1 MGAFA
6 IAAAVFP
13 ALLLLW
19 YFHSR
24 DVHPEPSRVVWTTF
38 ILGICT
44 IPFILMFGLP
54 VMHSLEAIRSPFG
67 YGLADAFLCAALPEE
82 LFKFLVLYFY
92 SARHKEFNEPMDGIV
107 YGVAASL
114 GFATLENVLYVGSGG
129 MGVAL
134 LRALTAV
141 PGHAFT
147 GAVMGY
153 YVGRARFAPAGEP
166 RQLWLALLV
175 PMLLHGLYD
184 FPLLVL
190 KRFQE
195 LAPGTSLP
203 GELLL
208 LVPGTFVVLFVEYRL
223 ARRYVH
229 QLRTAQQAMLAKQLP
244 GHAPALTVVPA
255 VAPVVV
261 SAPAAV
267 AASGAAAP
275 SVILAWFLLLLGGCM
290 VTGGGGLVLLLIIG
304 FWVQQ
309 QSGQL
314 GTLLLV
320 TLLFGL
326 PPLLIGARLYRLG
339 IVRLNRAKPAPP
351 GPRLQWS

>member
-1 MGAFA
+1 
-6 IAAAVFP
+6 
-13 ALLLLW
+13 
-19 YFHSR
+19 
-24 DVHPEPSRVVWTTF
+24 
-38 ILGICT
+38 
-44 IPFILMFGLP
+44 
-54 VMHSLEAIRSPFG
+54 
-67 YGLADAFLCAALPEE
+67 
-82 LFKFLVLYFY
+82 
-92 SARHKEFNEPMDGIV
+92 
-107 YGVAASL
+107 
-114 GFATLENVLYVGSGG
+114 
-129 MGVAL
+129 
-134 LRALTAV
+134 
-141 PGHAFT
+141 
-147 GAVMGY
+147 
-153 YVGRARFAPAGEP
+153 
-166 RQLWLALLV
+166 
-175 PMLLHGLYD
+175 MLLHGLYD

-261 SAPAAV
+261 PAPAAV